1 MYKKIGDIC
10 NVDQDTIILD
20 ICCGTGTIGL
30 TLANRVKLV
39 VGVEIIPE
47 AIEDAKLN
55 SSLNSKSL
63 KYVK

>member
-1 MYKKIGDIC
+1 
-10 NVDQDTIILD
+10 
-20 ICCGTGTIGL
+20 L

-55 SSLNSKSL
+55 SSLNSQF
-63 KYVK
+63 